1 MKEIAHS
8 KEAIVKVGDIE
19 IAYDTFGNPS
29 DPPML
34 LVMGLGSQM
43 IRWDEAFCKA
53 LASQGHWVIRF
64 DNRDVGL
71 SSKFDDAG
79 VPNVMALIGGQ
90 TIDVPYK
97 LTDMASDAIGL
108 LDALGIKEADVVG
121 VSMGGMIVQTM
132 AIHYPDRVRTLT
144 SIMSSTGNPD
154 LPQPTEDAMAALLAP
169 PASSRDEYIKNS
181 LMGAKVLHG
190 PHYPLDEDY
199 VRNYSEI
206 SYDRCYNPSG
216 VTRQL
221 AAVLASGSRNE
232 ELGKVKIPT
241 LVIHGNADPLVP
253 VEGGKD
259 TAKSIPNAD
268 LLIIE
273 GMGHSF
279 PTEVAP
285 QILQAILKHT
295 AP

>member
-1 MKEIAHS
+1 MKEVLHS
-8 KEAIVKVGDIE
+8 EEKTVKVGDVE
-19 IAYDTFGNPS
+19 IVYDTFGDPS
-29 DPPML
+29 AQPML
-34 LVMGLGSQM
+34 LVMGLGAQM

-53 LASQGHWVIRF
+53 LAAQGRWVIRF

-71 SSKFDDAG
+71 SSKFDEAG
-79 VPNVMALIGGQ
+79 VPDVMSLIQ
-90 TIDVPYK
+90 RQAVEVPYK
-97 LTDMASDAIGL
+97 LKDMASDAVGL
-108 LDALGIKEADVVG
+108 LDVLGVKEADVVG

-154 LPQPTEDAMAALLAP
+154 LPQPTPDAMAVLLTP
-169 PASSRDEYIKNS
+169 PVSSKDEYIENAMKS
-181 LMGAKVLHG
+181 ARVLHG

-221 AAVLASGSRNE
+221 GAVLASGNRNK
-232 ELGKVKIPT
+232 ELANVNIPT
-241 LVIHGNADPLVP
+241 LVIHGDADPLVP

-259 TAKSIPNAD
+259 TAKSIPDAE
-268 LLIIE
+268 LLIIK

-279 PTEVAP
+279 PVEVVP
-285 QILQAILKHT
+285 QIVGAILKHT